1 MKLIIERDNLVIM
14 QLDVSNADL
23 TAGNDLYIGREDDC
37 HIVLDSPQIS
47 RHHAII
53 KYENNKL
60 NIESLSENSSLK
72 VNGAQLV
79 SSELLENSKI
89 EIINYII
96 SVSDLPKVEQVEED
110 INLND
115 PLPENEELVPS
126 PVIEEDILES
136 SDGESLELD
145 SSDDSALELDSAID
159 DNNPLEVEENFETES
174 DNSSDSPEGGE
185 LDLQDE
191 GTSMAF
197 GDSEGIGNDDF
208 NNEQTEVISENDG
221 GLELGD
227 IDGYQD
233 DEENEND
240 SFDSEFESGE
250 GDFASDNEFESNDE
264 FGNDNFGDDGF
275 GEDGGFGS
283 DDGFS
288 SGSDNEATQLVQ
300 TFAKYS
306 LKLFGE
312 YAPFDR
318 YLINEAEVFIGRD
331 PEKCQ
336 IVLEDPEVSK
346 VHAVIKRTML
356 NYTLED
362 LDSSNGIILNGERI
376 NRAEISNGDEFL
388 IGDTT
393 FTVTISSDIIEAEKD
408 ILMPVEDNQEVEI
421 EEIVE
426 EEVGYDEFQEGQE
439 EEQEKSVIKRILKDP
454 KKKKILYI
462 VVFLV
467 LGVILLDED
476 KPKLEDDGKKETDKK
491 EIVKKEA
498 VKKAKFS
505 EETIEQLEA
514 NYSLAVASFKK
525 GELYQAKEYLDIVMS
540 TDPTFKDSQ
549 TMAKLIQEGLDR
561 EVRLKE
567 REQTEAERRERQL
580 KIAALVEKA
589 KEAVKNREVEVAKSY
604 FNQIFELDP
613 ENIDVPP
620 LRLEIDAYVEDKQ
633 RKEQEE
639 ALKKAR
645 RAEKVSKLAP
655 SKTLYLKGDWF
666 KAIDALEKFLLIENM
681 DEDLTAE
688 GTEMLK
694 DSRNKL
700 LEIIDPLLSKARSYK
715 EGQDLKQAYEI
726 YGDVLKYDPTN
737 EESLNQRDE
746 IFTTLKNRSR
756 RVYREALV
764 AESLSLYSKAK
775 EKFQEVQQISP
786 NNSEYY
792 IKATDKLKNYL
803 E

>member
-79 SSELLENSKI
+79 SSELFENSKI

-115 PLPENEELVPS
+115 PLPENEELVAS
-126 PVIEEDILES
+126 PEIEEDILES
-136 SDGESLELD
+136 SDDESLDLD

-174 DNSSDSPEGGE
+174 DNSFDSPEGGE

>member
-79 SSELLENSKI
+79 SSELFENSKI

-115 PLPENEELVPS
+115 PLPENEELVAS
-126 PVIEEDILES
+126 PEIEEDILES
-136 SDGESLELD
+136 SDDESLDLD